1 MYFGGMSQEEHS
13 IAARRFFNSL
23 PEPNCPVYGPPFKP
37 PWTAFPDYPG
47 LSSMGFRMGGGED
60 YMVQFQEWYASA
72 SEIEIAD
79 YKNQYP
85 APDLYAD
92 FYERLDEWHRKT
104 V

>member
-60 YMVQFQEWYASA
+60 YMVQFQTWYASA
-72 SEIEIAD
+72 SEIEISN
-79 YKNQYP
+79 YKKQHP
-85 APDLYAD
+85 APESYSNFYA
-92 FYERLDEWHRKT
+92 RLDEWHRKT
-104 V
+104 T